1 MELSTVRMELPGG
14 AKHIVGQTHFIAK
27 PVEIAVARSDQ
38 DRGVMD
44 GSAPKDVETPT
55 EVAARKELLRK
66 FGYKL

>member
-14 AKHIVGQTHFIAK
+14 AKRIVGQTHFIAK

-38 DRGVMD
+38 GRGVLGVMG
-44 GSAPKDVETPT
+44 GSAPKDVETPA

-66 FGYKL
+66 FG